1 MRADFSDFPVFQARV
16 KSAIASAGVRTSR
29 VTVFIVP
36 PLDIMLEINDQLFRC
51 REHIG
56 TFFSIKMPMVALS
69 NFIVVAQNTFATYD
83 VRKPVFEFV

>member
-1 MRADFSDFPVFQARV
+1 
-16 KSAIASAGVRTSR
+16 
-29 VTVFIVP
+29 
-36 PLDIMLEINDQLFRC
+36 MLEINDQLFRC